1 MFLVNYLVV
10 VLLCYFSAV
19 TLSAILFFKDKKK
32 LHRILLIYFLL
43 LFLSAFFDYINY
55 ILSNNNSNF
64 SCLVFPF
71 INVAIYVLEILFS
84 FMICTP
90 YISSPHMPK
99 NIFLFVFVSL
109 LIILPLLIGIVC
121 PLSIFIATLAD
132 DIYFIYL
139 GFLTTKPLQQINFSG
154 QHFLVKN
161 KNFGITLILGATITL
176 MGNVYN
182 FFRWPISQNY
192 FFFSH
197 GYNINNDILSILL
210 CFWLLKFFI
219 QKISV
224 ISSTIYNTQSFDKFC
239 SEFTL
244 TSREKELF
252 AELLNSLTY
261 QEIADKLYISNGT
274 VKAHF
279 HNIFIKTNTKNK
291 HNLLQFYQKYTDKF
305 S

>member
-1 MFLVNYLVV
+1 
-10 VLLCYFSAV
+10 
-19 TLSAILFFKDKKK
+19 
-32 LHRILLIYFLL
+32 
-43 LFLSAFFDYINY
+43 
-55 ILSNNNSNF
+55 
-64 SCLVFPF
+64 F
-71 INVAIYVLEILFS
+71 I
-84 FMICTP
+84 ICTQH
-90 YISSPHMPK
+90 ISNSHMPK
-99 NIFLFVFVSL
+99 NIFLFIFVSL
-109 LIILPLLIGIVC
+109 LLILPLFIGAVS
-121 PLSIFIATLAD
+121 PLSIFIATLAE

-139 GFLTTKPLQQINFSG
+139 GFLTTKPIQQINLSA

-161 KNFGITLILGATITL
+161 KNFGITVILGATITL
-176 MGNVYN
+176 IGNVYN

-192 FFFSH
+192 FYFLH

-210 CFWLLKFFI
+210 CFWLLNFFI
-219 QKISV
+219 QKIHV
-224 ISSTIYNTQSFDKFC
+224 IPATIYNTQSFDKFC

-244 TSREKELF
+244 TSRERELL